1 MPRLFSPRGIVLS
14 LFTGNCFK
22 WFWHVKGYP
31 CYVLKQESFAQI
43 LGLTLHYSKFNIELS
58 ARVLGDSDEGFV
70 DTLEKKASKKKANS
84 EVGYL
89 EEKV

>member
-1 MPRLFSPRGIVLS
+1 M
-14 LFTGNCFK
+14 
-22 WFWHVKGYP
+22 
-31 CYVLKQESFAQI
+31 
-43 LGLTLHYSKFNIELS
+43 KFNIELF

-70 DTLEKKASKKKANS
+70 DTLEKKASKKKASS